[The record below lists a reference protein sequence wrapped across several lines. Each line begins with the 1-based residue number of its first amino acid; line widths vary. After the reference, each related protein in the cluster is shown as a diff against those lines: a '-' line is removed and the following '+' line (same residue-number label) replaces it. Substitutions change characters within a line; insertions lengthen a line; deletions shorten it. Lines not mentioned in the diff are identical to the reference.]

1 MKKLI
6 GTKDF
11 YKRVI
16 AIAIPIMLHQGI
28 SSFVNLLDNIMIGN
42 YSNQAMA
49 GVSVTNQIFFCYRDS
64 YNWIFSNGWCIF
76 IPVLWC

>member
-42 YSNQAMA
+42 YS
-49 GVSVTNQIFFCYRDS
+49 
-64 YNWIFSNGWCIF
+64 
-76 IPVLWC
+76 

>member
-49 GVSVTNQIFFCYRDS
+49 GVSVTNQIFF
-64 YNWIFSNGWCIF
+64 
-76 IPVLWC
+76 VLEIDTIGSWEVNVVYLSQ